1 MTDHSVSGA
10 SPFEHL
16 VARLRTAEIV
26 PDPYPHYCLEH
37 VFPDDFYEAL
47 LRHLPGSAA
56 YQNLFEITT
65 LKLDHFRFRDQRD
78 LADGWTASLP
88 DELRRF
94 WDDFNAWFLGPEL
107 AQAVLGSFAEPM
119 RARFG
124 EKASWPAVS
133 VETQLIRHRT
143 GYFLGPHT
151 DLGTKLVVLLIY
163 LAPDDCHQHL
173 GTSIYRPKDLSI
185 TCPDS
190 AHYPFEDFVRVE
202 TAPYRP
208 NSLLAFERSDRSF
221 HGVEPLAEQDAAACN
236 RDLIQYVLYD
246 QPARQ
251 AQLHARRLAAGQG
264 VAE

>member
-1 MTDHSVSGA
+1 MTEAPVPRAHPLQHVV
-10 SPFEHL
+10 E
-16 VARLRTAEIV
+16 RLRTAEII
-26 PDPYPHYCLEH
+26 PDPYPHYCLDQ
-37 VFPDDFYEAL
+37 VFPEDFYESL

-78 LADGWTASLP
+78 LSDGWTASLP

-94 WDDFNAWFLGPEL
+94 WDGFNDWFLGPEL
-107 AQAVLGSFAEPM
+107 AQAVLESFAGPM
-119 RARFG
+119 RSRFG
-124 EKASWPAVS
+124 ERSAWPATS
-133 VETQLIRHRT
+133 VEPQLIRHKT

-151 DLGTKLVVLLIY
+151 DLSTKLVVLLIY
-163 LAPDDCHQHL
+163 LVPDDSRQHL
-173 GTSIYRPKDLSI
+173 GTSLYRPKNPEF

-190 AHYPFEDFVRVE
+190 THYPFEDFIRVK

-221 HGVEPLAEQDAAACN
+221 HGVEPLAAQDVETCG

-246 QPARQ
+246 KSARQ
-251 AQLHARRLAAGQG
+251 AQLESRRLAARQG
-264 VAE
+264 AAQ